1 MKAGVFVAAMVM
13 LVGQVGSHAASSA
26 PVTYI
31 PASKVAAA
39 FERGVPLVETAGYKV
54 HASRREAPG
63 MAEVH
68 VRDTDVIYVLEGTAT
83 LITGGEVV
91 DGKTIAPD
99 EIRGASIRGGTE
111 QHLFKGDVF
120 IVPNGVPHLFKE
132 LQAPFLYYVVKP
144 TAGEKR

>member
-1 MKAGVFVAAMVM
+1 
-13 LVGQVGSHAASSA
+13 
-26 PVTYI
+26 
-31 PASKVAAA
+31 
-39 FERGVPLVETAGYKV
+39 
-54 HASRREAPG
+54 

-83 LITGGEVV
+83 VITGGEVV
-91 DGKTIAPD
+91 EGKTIGPD
-99 EIRGASIRGGTE
+99 EIRGSAIRGGTE
-111 QHLFKGDVF
+111 QRLVKGDVF